1 MSKLFKI
8 TFFFWLIINFSN
20 IAIGNEN
27 FFNEGLKLYNEKKYE
42 EARFMFERS
51 IVFDPK
57 DSNSYLY
64 LAKIYN
70 HKKDQKKEKKN
81 LETTLL
87 IEPDNEEA
95 ILMSMKI
102 ALEKSNYSK
111 VKDLSNNFK
120 KVCKKLCDENKS
132 ILLLDIDNIFS
143 IRCVTL
149 LAGPPV
155 EISIDCIK

>member
-1 MSKLFKI
+1 MIKI
-8 TFFFWLIINFSN
+8 LKKTVLIYFFINLISTSF
-20 IAIGNEN
+20 GNEN
-27 FFNEGLKLYNEKKYE
+27 FFDKGLELYKNKKYDD
-42 EARFMFERS
+42 ARFMFERS
-51 IVFDPK
+51 IVFNPK
-57 DSNSYLY
+57 DSSSYLY

-70 HKKDQKKEKKN
+70 FEEDQKKEKKN

-95 ILMSMKI
+95 ILMLMKI

-132 ILLLDIDNIFS
+132 ILDTLKS
-143 IRCVTL
+143 IE
-149 LAGPPV
+149 PSNN
-155 EISIDCIK
+155 ES